1 MEAAKC
7 SRCGRDLAF
16 EEIRYEGEH
25 GEKLCEHCFR
35 NAGSTSRIRPEGFVA
50 LRAVAVLLKVVAVI
64 VLAGSIA
71 LAHFRFGYGRLLALE
86 TALSGIVIFF
96 VCITVSEM
104 IRLGLSVEKKL
115 GHLADAID
123 FLSTLVKTMKADTH
137 VSSGKDDGASF
148 WQR

>member
-1 MEAAKC
+1 METAKC

-25 GEKLCEHCFR
+25 GEKLCEHCFQ
-35 NAGSTSRIRPEGFVA
+35 NAGSIPRIRPAGFVA
-50 LRAVAVLLKVVAVI
+50 LRAVAVLLKVVAVV

-71 LAHFRFGYGRLLALE
+71 FAHFRLGYGRLLALE
-86 TALSGIVIFF
+86 TAISGIVIFF

-115 GHLADAID
+115 EHLADAID
-123 FLSTLVKTMKADTH
+123 SLSTLVKTLKADTP
-137 VSSGKDDGASF
+137 VSSGKDDGTSF
-148 WQR
+148 WQK